1 MSTDPLTILKTW
13 GRMRASELQL
23 RMGVSRATMMRA
35 IRARA
40 ESIIVRGNARR
51 VAYAARRKVRGNDAA
66 ITFFRID
73 EQGVGAQIG
82 LLDPVYPHGAALLLQ
97 ESFDWPFPDDM
108 ADGWFD
114 GLPYPF
120 DDMRPQGF
128 IGRSFAR
135 QHALLLQTSEDPT
148 RWSEDDVLH
157 ALSLFGVDLPGNYIV
172 GEAAYRQFLQLRQTP
187 MPFLDDDEKLIARSY
202 SELAGKALD
211 GGVAASSAGGEFPKF
226 LARRMHGLEKR
237 HVLVKFSGNDASPS
251 SERWADLLVC
261 EHLAHQTIAREL
273 GIEASESRICRSGGR
288 TFLEVVR
295 FDRHGEYGRSAVC
308 SWLALN
314 AALLGVTDH
323 SWKAGAKALLG
334 KKLIT
339 QEIADD
345 VARIWHF
352 GQLIGNTDM
361 HEGNLSF
368 RPGLTLAPLTLAP
381 VYDMLPMKY
390 APVRGVEL
398 PDREFAPRLPL
409 PDENALWSEAA
420 RAAIVFWESASAD
433 RRISTA
439 FRAICKTNAKLLRT
453 IT

>member
-1 MSTDPLTILKTW
+1 MPTDPLTILKTW

-35 IRARA
+35 IRARP
-40 ESIIVRGNARR
+40 ESIIARGNARR
-51 VAYAARRKVRGNDAA
+51 AAYAGRRKVRGSDAS
-66 ITFFRID
+66 IPVYRID
-73 EQGVGAQIG
+73 EHGRGTQIG
-82 LLDPVYPHGAALLLQ
+82 LLDPIYPHGAALLLQ
-97 ESFDWPFPDDM
+97 QQCEWPLPDDM

-135 QHALLLQTSEDPT
+135 QHALLLQTSDDPT

-172 GEAAYRQFLQLRQTP
+172 GEAAYRQYLQLRQTP
-187 MPFLDDDEKLIARSY
+187 LPFLEDDEKLLARSY
-202 SELAGKALD
+202 VELAATALQ

-226 LARRMHGLEKR
+226 LARRMQGLEKR
-237 HVLVKFSGNDASPS
+237 HVLVKFSGNDTSPS

-261 EHLAHQTIAREL
+261 EHLAHETIAREL
-273 GIEASESRICRSGGR
+273 RIAASQSRIYRSGGR

-295 FDRHGEYGRSAVC
+295 FDRHGEYGRSPVC

-314 AALLGVTDH
+314 AALLGVADH
-323 SWKAGAKALLG
+323 SWIAGAKALSR

-339 QEIADD
+339 RETADD

-368 RPGLTLAPLTLAP
+368 RPGLSLAP

-398 PDREFAPRLPL
+398 PERAFLPRLPL
-409 PDENALWSEAA
+409 PDESALWTEAA
-420 RAAIVFWESASAD
+420 RAAIVFWESAGAD
-433 RRISTA
+433 GRISTA
-439 FRAICKTNAKLLRT
+439 FRAQCQENAGLLRNLA
-453 IT
+453 

>member
-1 MSTDPLTILKTW
+1 MPNDPLPVLKTW

-51 VAYAARRKVRGNDAA
+51 TAYAARRKVRGSDAA
-66 ITFFRID
+66 IPLFRID
-73 EQGVGAQIG
+73 EQGLGVQMGV
-82 LLDPVYPHGAALLLQ
+82 LDPVYPHGAALLLQ
-97 ESFDWPFPDDM
+97 QACEWPLPDDM

-114 GLPYPF
+114 GLPYLF

-135 QHALLLQTSEDPT
+135 QHALLLQASDDPT
-148 RWSEDDVLH
+148 RWSEDDVLQ

-172 GEAAYRQFLQLRQTP
+172 GEAAYRQYLQLRQTP
-187 MPFLDDDEKLIARSY
+187 LPFLDDDEHLLARSY
-202 SELAGKALD
+202 TGLAETALQ

-251 SERWADLLVC
+251 SQRWADLLVC
-261 EHLAHQTIAREL
+261 EHLAHETIARQL
-273 GIEASESRICRSGGR
+273 GIAASQSRICKGGGR
-288 TFLEVVR
+288 TFLEVMR
-295 FDRHGEYGRSAVC
+295 FDRHGEFGRSPVC

-314 AALLGVTDH
+314 AALLGVPDH
-323 SWKAGAKALLG
+323 SWIAGARALSR

-339 QEIADD
+339 QETADD
-345 VARIWHF
+345 VARLWHF

-368 RPGLTLAPLTLAP
+368 RPGLRLAP
-381 VYDMLPMKY
+381 VYDMLPMQY

-398 PDREFAPRLPL
+398 PERPFLPRLPL
-409 PDENALWSEAA
+409 PDESALWTEAA
-420 RAAIVFWESASAD
+420 RAAIAFWESAGAD
-433 RRISTA
+433 WRISAA
-439 FRAICKTNAKLLRT
+439 FRTLCQENAGRLRT
-453 IT
+453 MG